1 VSSPTLHSSFSA
13 SSSARLLACPGS
25 YALGLAADDGTRRS
39 SVYSAQGTL
48 AHAVAEACIH
58 TGLDPYSFVGQTR
71 SADGFEF
78 TIDDEFAEATD
89 MYVSYVRTFI
99 SLGYVVALE
108 QRVSPQVHWGGL
120 APLDVDLF
128 GTSDCVAYH
137 PGSKTLAIGDLKFG
151 RGVAVNAVGN
161 SQLRYYGAGSAHP
174 SVLEPLCRSD
184 GVTFEGVDRV
194 ELTIIQ
200 PRAFHPDGPVRRDV
214 LTYDDLREWARTD
227 LYDGVKRA
235 LEDNGQTLAAG
246 DHCRFCPVL
255 AACEKPE
262 ELSRAVAAA
271 AFSTPAVNT
280 PAAVPFDDLLD
291 PDAPDAD
298 LPGVHISDAKLADL
312 LDKIELLEPWM
323 RALRALAQER
333 MEAGTSVPGWKV
345 VPKRALRRWA
355 DDAPEEVLSALAQA
369 GLHEDDYSVTKPLSP
384 AQVER
389 KVGRKT
395 YEAAVAPLVVK
406 TSSGNTIASDGDP
419 RARVRA
425 ARTGAEAFGLEP
437 PTEEG
442 TSHG

>member
-1 VSSPTLHSSFSA
+1 MSSPTLHSSFSA

-25 YALGLAADDGTRRS
+25 YARGLAADDGTRRS
-39 SVYSAQGTL
+39 TVYSAQGTL
-48 AHAVAEACIH
+48 AHAVSEACIH

-71 SADGFEF
+71 SADGFDF
-78 TIDDEFAEATD
+78 TIDEEFAEAVD
-89 MYVSYVRTFI
+89 LYVGYVRA
-99 SLGYVVALE
+99 LRAMGYVVALE
-108 QRVSPQVHWGGL
+108 RRVSPQVHWEGL
-120 APLDVDLF
+120 DPLDVHLF

-137 PGSKTLAIGDLKFG
+137 PPTRTLAIGDLKFG

-161 SQLRYYGAGSAHP
+161 SQLRYYGSGAAHA
-174 SVLEPLCRSD
+174 SVLEPMCRNE
-184 GVTFEGVDRV
+184 GVTYNGVDRV

-200 PRAFHPDGPVRRDV
+200 PRAFHPDGPVRRDI
-214 LTYDDLREWARTD
+214 LSFADLRDWARTT
-227 LYDGVKRA
+227 LYDGVKTA
-235 LEDNGQTLAAG
+235 LDDNGQTLDAG

-255 AACEKPE
+255 TACEKPE
-262 ELSRAVAAA
+262 ELSRAVAMA

-280 PAAVPFDDLLD
+280 PAAVPFDALLD

-333 MEAGTSVPGWKV
+333 MEAGTTVPGWKV

-355 DDAPEEVLSALAQA
+355 EDEDVEVLTALARA
-369 GLHEDDYSVTKPLSP
+369 GLHEDDYSTTKPLTP

-395 YEAAVAPLVVK
+395 YEAAVAPHVVK
-406 TSSGNTIASDGDP
+406 RSSGNTIASDGDP
-419 RARVRA
+419 RTRVRA
-425 ARTGAEAFGLEP
+425 ARSGAEAFGIQP
-437 PTEEG
+437 PNTEG
-442 TSHG
+442 N